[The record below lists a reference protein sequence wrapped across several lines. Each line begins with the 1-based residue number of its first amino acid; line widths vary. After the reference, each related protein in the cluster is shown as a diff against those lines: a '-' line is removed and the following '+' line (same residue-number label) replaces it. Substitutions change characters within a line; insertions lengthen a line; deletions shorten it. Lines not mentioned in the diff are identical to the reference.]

1 MLGFTALSQ
10 TPLSQASTALL
21 VNAFIPGATAQFS
34 TGTLLY
40 EAIAFRTLNSVVANL
55 NVAIEFDAKAN
66 TTVADTIASTA
77 INAILTDAQA
87 STVPTS
93 VTASFSINDFFDVD
107 AKAFVSFPDVSA
119 TTITEVVY
127 PEAQGV
133 AGIEGVA
140 LTLNNY
146 DFTDEDAQANIL
158 LGTVSASFTVDMAN
172 PIAVK
177 FPYQA
182 YADQYN
188 RNRTFFV
195 SAYVNGSS
203 TVHIAEEDYT
213 VYIQKQQGSNTVYI
227 AEEDYTVYIQKQQ
240 GSNTV
245 YIAA

>member
-1 MLGFTALSQ
+1 MLGFTTLSQ
-10 TPLSQASTALL
+10 TPLSQSASALFA
-21 VNAFIPGATAQFS
+21 NAFMPGTAAQFS
-34 TGTLLY
+34 TSNLLY
-40 EAIAFRTLNSVVANL
+40 EAIAFRTLSSVAANL

-66 TTVADTIASTA
+66 TTVADTIASTV

-107 AKAFVSFPDVSA
+107 AKAVIAFSDVSA

-133 AGIEGVA
+133 VGIEGVA

-158 LGTVSASFTVDMAN
+158 LSEVTASFTVELAN
-172 PIAVK
+172 PIAVV
-177 FPYQA
+177 FPYQD

-188 RNRTFFV
+188 KQRTLFIGNQDK
-195 SAYVNGSS
+195 SN
-203 TVHIAEEDYT
+203 TVHITA
-213 VYIQKQQGSNTVYI
+213 
-227 AEEDYTVYIQKQQ
+227 
-240 GSNTV
+240 
-245 YIAA
+245 